1 MLRTKLVI
9 LANAISKA
17 GPNVEGMKDSSHSNA
32 DGFLFLDADGRL
44 LDKTRSAEVLLSSD
58 TNVLAAIE
66 SIAARLLQRR
76 RGSELTAA
84 TLPHRHANL
93 QVRASYAPVEL
104 EKGHGCIIVTLQLET
119 EPPDP
124 RSWLCKK
131 FGLTNREAEIALLI
145 ADRLTNPEIAAAL
158 SISEH
163 TVRHHLEKVLYKVG
177 AEGQRR
183 RAATIIRE
191 AMEK

>member
-1 MLRTKLVI
+1 M
-9 LANAISKA
+9 
-17 GPNVEGMKDSSHSNA
+17 DA

-44 LDKTRSAEVLLSSD
+44 LDKTQSAEVLLSSD
-58 TNVLAAIE
+58 TNLLATIE
-66 SIAARLLQRR
+66 SIGTRLLERR
-76 RGSELTAA
+76 RGGPRLIAA
-84 TLPHRHANL
+84 RVSSQHANL

-104 EKGHGCIIVTLQLET
+104 EKGHGCIVVTLQLEA

-131 FGLTNREAEIALLI
+131 FGLTKREAEIALLI

-183 RAATIIRE
+183 RAASIVRG